1 MSFSDYLYGNHKLMR
16 KFSRPTLVISALFF
30 LLSCSKES
38 GDNPVDIQFVF
49 DAVGTVSEQTVE
61 EAKKT
66 INGKWDVSNAPSSS
80 KRNVSC
86 TFLGIEFTDTRFAL
100 GFSIQ
105 GGNPDTGE
113 SINEE
118 IFAYGAYVL
127 NEGSDGTV
135 TSVDLFQTIDGV
147 DLKIA
152 QLVDIIVEESD
163 TDLNATFS
171 IEFDL
176 PNDFFDFPCGTLSG
190 DYSAE
195 KDEPVVTETEGNANS
210 VFAKLVNVWSLTSI
224 ELDGVQ
230 EDVALL
236 VVEDFVED
244 DLCEDIYDT
253 LFDFEQLDEQVNA
266 FEEQFEADQTTFIAE
281 NPNATEDD
289 YNAFLNTYFE
299 ALEALYASFE
309 PSEADF
315 EEAEEECERIT
326 REYSQT
332 IDASVEV
339 SFSAYGSYIF
349 TIMINGDTVE
359 VNVDDWEFANTE
371 QTELLVDGGEARLQI
386 ETITDTQLVIV
397 ETVDASQDL
406 DNEDEDELPIK
417 WYFTKVN

>member
-1 MSFSDYLYGNHKLMR
+1 MRYFSN
-16 KFSRPTLVISALFF
+16 SALVISSLFF
-30 LLSCSKES
+30 LFSCSKES
-38 GDNPVDIQFVF
+38 AENNVDIQFVF

-66 INGKWDVSNAPSSS
+66 INGKWDITNSPSSA
-80 KRNVSC
+80 KRDVSC
-86 TFLGIEFTDTRFAL
+86 SFLGIEFTDTRFAIR
-100 GFSIQ
+100 FDIQ
-105 GGNPDTGE
+105 GEDPDSGE
-113 SINEE
+113 SFDEE
-118 IFAYGAYVL
+118 IFAYGPYAL

-135 TSVDLFQTIDGV
+135 TSVDLFQTIDGQ

-152 QLVDIIVEESD
+152 RLLDIIVEESD
-163 TDLNATFS
+163 TDLKATFS

-176 PNDFFDFPCGTLSG
+176 PDDFSDFPCSTLSG

-236 VVEDFVED
+236 VVVDFVED

-266 FEEQFEADQTTFIAE
+266 FEEQFEADQITFITE
-281 NPNATEDD
+281 NPNATEED
-289 YNAFLNTYFE
+289 YNAFLNTYSE

-397 ETVDASQDL
+397 ETVDANQDL